1 MKSLRN
7 AVTTLLLVACT
18 TLGCQPDSPAP
29 LPVPEKPAAP
39 VPDKEPPPPT
49 NPGTPGN
56 PGTPQ
61 IPNTPVTAIPDELV
75 GTWYADGNRNPLTEN
90 WDQGTFQ
97 GETGFREFRTMV
109 FTKDGREAI
118 EYTSG
123 VYSGKQV
130 MFKRTGTLEYK
141 TGTPRSLTFHPQQG
155 RVRVFNGATYQEIDL
170 VNDQWETYL
179 SVLVNPE
186 ATTFTS
192 SPNYLTAQ
200 RSNGNATYS
209 VKYAKAGGTTAPGGP
224 THPGDPYGTPPATGT
239 YLKIA
244 DKYYPTVTIG
254 NLEWMAVNYAGTG
267 GIKDSDKPHFGTF
280 YKWMDLKDI
289 PVPAGWRLPTKA
301 DYLALLR
308 SQGLVLTAWESTDGE
323 DVASKKLLGQLMAT
337 TGWLK
342 QDGYATNKSGFA
354 AVPANFRGTEA
365 KPNGEGTRCVLWTSE
380 VNSSE
385 SPIVFQIVQLPGE
398 TYASFT
404 TFPIGYY
411 PQHLPLRLVRNK

>member
-1 MKSLRN
+1 M
-7 AVTTLLLVACT
+7 
-18 TLGCQPDSPAP
+18 
-29 LPVPEKPAAP
+29 
-39 VPDKEPPPPT
+39 
-49 NPGTPGN
+49 
-56 PGTPQ
+56 
-61 IPNTPVTAIPDELV
+61 V

-90 WDQGTFQ
+90 WEKGTFQ
-97 GETGFREFRTMV
+97 GETGFREYRTMV
-109 FTKDGREAI
+109 FTKDGKEAI

-123 VYSGKQV
+123 VYSGKNV
-130 MFKRTGTLEYK
+130 MFKRIGTLEYK
-141 TGTPRSLTFHPQQG
+141 TGTPRSLTFHTQQG
-155 RVRVFNGATYQEIDL
+155 RVRIFDGATYQEIDL
-170 VNDQWETYL
+170 VNEQWETYL

-200 RSNGNATYS
+200 RSNGAQTYS
-209 VKYAKAGGTTAPGGP
+209 VKYHKAGGTTTPGGP
-224 THPGDPYGTPPATGT
+224 TTPTNPGDPYGAPPATGT

-254 NLEWMAVNYAGTG
+254 NLEWMAVNYAGNG

-301 DYLALLR
+301 DYLALLK

-365 KPNGEGTRCVLWTSE
+365 EPNGEGTRCVLWTSE